1 MQKQDIA
8 FWEEIEQRLIQEFG
22 SHTYKFWIEPLEVKA
37 LSENTIELVV
47 PNMFFSNWIRERY
60 MDKILFFLRETTGR
74 EYNIKL
80 SIKESKKRSENNNL
94 ALTPHLKSTPKNRT
108 QLISKNVLEKLNPNN
123 TFEEFV
129 VGECNKLAHA
139 ATFAIT
145 LSPAKDYNPLFLYG
159 GVGLGKTHL
168 LHAMGH
174 GIINRYPEFKV
185 HYISSE
191 EFTNQ
196 LIGAIQTR
204 STAKFRERYRSV
216 DLLLID
222 DIQFL
227 AGKTGM
233 QEEFFH
239 TFNAL
244 YDSHKQIVI
253 SSDRSPK
260 EIPDLEERLV
270 SRFHWGLV
278 VDVQK
283 PDYETRMAI
292 LKKKAAHAKL
302 LIPESVLSYI
312 AEKISSNIRELEG
325 ALLRVVAH
333 STLIEEKIDIVLAKK
348 ILQDMVKEEESRIS
362 IPYIQNKVAQ
372 FFNLSVEDLKSKSR
386 KKYIALPRQIAI
398 YFARKYTDSSL
409 NGVGQAFGG
418 RDHTTVMHAI
428 QKIEKGRES
437 NLKSVV
443 DNLVDKIDKNM

>member
-1 MQKQDIA
+1 MQKQEIS

-22 SHTYKFWIEPLEVKA
+22 SHTYKFWIEPLKVNMV
-37 LSENTIELVV
+37 SENTIELIV

-60 MDKILFFLRETTGR
+60 MDKMLLFLHETTGR
-74 EYNIKL
+74 EFKIKL
-80 SIKESKKRSENNNL
+80 SVKEPQKTLEDQKVNPNSN
-94 ALTPHLKSTPKNRT
+94 HQLKSATR
-108 QLISKNVLEKLNPNN
+108 LISKKVLEKLNPNN

-145 LSPAKDYNPLFLYG
+145 LSPAKAYNPLFLYG

-174 GIINRYPEFKV
+174 EIINRHPEFKV
-185 HYISSE
+185 RYISSE
-191 EFTNQ
+191 EFANQ

-204 STAKFRERYRSV
+204 STVKFRDRYRNV

-244 YDSHKQIVI
+244 YNDHKQIVI

-292 LKKKAAHAKL
+292 LNKKVIHGKL
-302 LIPESVLSYI
+302 FIPKNVLSYI

-333 STLIEEKIDIVLAKK
+333 STLIEERITVDLAKK
-348 ILQDMVKEEESRIS
+348 VLKDMVEEEESRIS
-362 IPYIQNKVAQ
+362 IFYIQKKVAQ
-372 FFNLSVEDLKSKSR
+372 FFNLSIEDLKSKSR
-386 KKYIALPRQIAI
+386 KKNIALPRQIAI
-398 YFARKYTDSSL
+398 YFSRKYTDSSL
-409 NGVGQAFGG
+409 NDIGQNFGG
-418 RDHTTVMHAI
+418 RDHTTIMHAI
-428 QKIEKGRES
+428 QKIKQGRE
-437 NLKSVV
+437 NILKSIV
-443 DNLVDKIDKNM
+443 DNLEDKIDKNL

>member
-1 MQKQDIA
+1 MQKQEIS
-8 FWEEIEQRLIQEFG
+8 FWEEVEQRLIQEFG
-22 SHTYKFWIEPLEVKA
+22 SHTYKFWIEPLEVKT

-60 MDKILFFLRETTGR
+60 MDKILFFLQETTGT
-74 EYNIKL
+74 EFNIKL
-80 SIKESKKRSENNNL
+80 SIKEPKKKAENNNL
-94 ALTPHLKSTPKNRT
+94 TSPRKEAQNNTT
-108 QLISKNVLEKLNPNN
+108 QLISKRILEKLNPNN

-145 LSPAKDYNPLFLYG
+145 LSPAKAYNPLFLYG

-174 GIINRYPEFKV
+174 EIINRYPDFKV

-204 STAKFRERYRSV
+204 STARFRERYRSV

-302 LIPESVLSYI
+302 LIPGDVLSYI

-333 STLIEEKIDIVLAKK
+333 STLIEEKINIALAKK
-348 ILQDMVKEEESRIS
+348 VLQDMVEEEENRIS

-372 FFNLSVEDLKSKSR
+372 FFNLSIEDLKSKSR
-386 KKYIALPRQIAI
+386 KKQVALPRQIAI

-409 NGVGQAFGG
+409 NDIGQFFGG
-418 RDHTTVMHAI
+418 RDHTTIMHAI
-428 QKIEKGRES
+428 QKIEQGKDQA
-437 NLKSVV
+437 LKKIV
-443 DNLVDKIDKNM
+443 DNLENKLNRNL